1 MKHKWATYIRTTQK
15 HRDIKV
21 RIVMRRQLGREPS
34 DVDLASAIGDRNKYD
49 DLRDSE
55 IIEAYE
61 EGREVCLRWGFAEVV
76 SLNVPY
82 MHG

>member
-1 MKHKWATYIRTTQK
+1 
-15 HRDIKV
+15 
-21 RIVMRRQLGREPS
+21 MRRQLGREPS

-61 EGREVCLRWGFAEVV
+61 EGREVCLR
-76 SLNVPY
+76 
-82 MHG
+82 